1 MYGSYVLYVDR
12 KGASPSE
19 TKVKFRSIKNHVD
32 VLASDIVTNF
42 KATSKRLWALGGSLL
57 LCLVVVGLNRGGYDQ
72 RTFMRTL
79 NPSELLQNRPQALV
93 AVQDSGMMVC
103 LAPDP

>member
-12 KGASPSE
+12 AGAPPSE
-19 TKVKFRSIKNHVD
+19 TKVKLRSIKNYVD

-57 LCLVVVGLNRGGYDQ
+57 LCLVVVGLNRGGYDH
-72 RTFMRTL
+72 
-79 NPSELLQNRPQALV
+79 RPQALV
-93 AVQDSGMMVC
+93 AVQDSGMLVC
-103 LAPDP
+103 LALVP